1 MPGVYEYEVFARS
14 PWYIHNVMALAS
26 YLLIFAL
33 SDRAQRVIRSRG
45 LWAFS
50 GVCLI
55 MSSILQTLAPQALFT
70 QLPFM
75 PFLLILL
82 ADIGSSIIT
91 VIRFDIFIA
100 IKDNKQRGF
109 VVLAGTA
116 LQILFA
122 LVARSL
128 PETMG
133 LSVLVLFVI
142 GMIIAIWASYRCID
156 QMSPDPQIV
165 SDVQGSAFESQP
177 RPHLPPLQIWALFL
191 LAIVLNA
198 IRSAADGMGS
208 THRPDEEQ
216 VLGVVFLV
224 TMAVLVATA
233 LFKFKH
239 IERIIPLSISLL
251 AIGVAGLTLI
261 GSSHA
266 LFAVAFSAASYYLF
280 GAFFWI
286 VTAHYAIDRPN
297 QTVWVASLT
306 HLLFTLGLSLGSLL
320 YRAFDAISAGSLWL
334 LLITNVAVIA
344 TFLLGIRGGF
354 SRSAPDEQA
363 DRTAPTV
370 SLQDTIEKDCEI
382 VAAEHR
388 LTQREKETLI
398 ALAMGETIRAIAVK
412 RGVSENTVKTHA
424 AHAYQKI
431 GVHSRE
437 ELMELIYRIDS
448 DRVDLSQGAQ
458 FPQAN

>member
-1 MPGVYEYEVFARS
+1 
-14 PWYIHNVMALAS
+14 MALAS

-191 LAIVLNA
+191 L
-198 IRSAADGMGS
+198 
-208 THRPDEEQ
+208 P
-216 VLGVVFLV
+216 
-224 TMAVLVATA
+224 
-233 LFKFKH
+233 
-239 IERIIPLSISLL
+239 
-251 AIGVAGLTLI
+251 
-261 GSSHA
+261 
-266 LFAVAFSAASYYLF
+266 
-280 GAFFWI
+280 
-286 VTAHYAIDRPN
+286 
-297 QTVWVASLT
+297 
-306 HLLFTLGLSLGSLL
+306 
-320 YRAFDAISAGSLWL
+320 
-334 LLITNVAVIA
+334 
-344 TFLLGIRGGF
+344 
-354 SRSAPDEQA
+354 
-363 DRTAPTV
+363 
-370 SLQDTIEKDCEI
+370 
-382 VAAEHR
+382 
-388 LTQREKETLI
+388 
-398 ALAMGETIRAIAVK
+398 
-412 RGVSENTVKTHA
+412 
-424 AHAYQKI
+424 
-431 GVHSRE
+431 
-437 ELMELIYRIDS
+437 
-448 DRVDLSQGAQ
+448 
-458 FPQAN
+458 